1 MTTHS
6 LQSERH
12 FEENV
17 ETFYRHMGYNTRT
30 NTTLHTRQKHIHAH
44 LDHPKEK
51 QKVLV
56 ECKHHTE
63 PVGVEEVQRFCS
75 KVAFA
80 RESNIATLGV
90 IVSNAGFTEEAT
102 MWCKRN
108 CSFVRLR
115 TYKQV
120 VNRSAKVNK
129 LVKKFHKHHTQASS
143 E

>member
-1 MTTHS
+1 MTTHN
-6 LQSERH
+6 LQSEKH

-30 NTTLHTRQKHIHAH
+30 NTTLHTRPVHIHAH
-44 LDHPKEK
+44 LDHPKEE

-56 ECKHHTE
+56 ECKHYTE
-63 PVGVEEVQRFCS
+63 PVTVEEVQRFCC

-80 RESNIATLGV
+80 RENNQATLGV
-90 IVSNAGFTEEAT
+90 MVSNAGFTDDAAT
-102 MWCKRN
+102 WVKHN

-120 VNRSAKVNK
+120 VNRSTKVNK
-129 LVKKFHKHHTQASS
+129 LVKKFQSHTQ
-143 E
+143 

>member
-1 MTTHS
+1 MMTVQHN
-6 LQSERH
+6 ERH

-30 NTTLHTRQKHIHAH
+30 NTTLHTRPKHIHAH

-56 ECKHHTE
+56 ECKPHTE
-63 PVGVEEVQRFCS
+63 PAGIQEVQRFCS

-80 RESNIATLGV
+80 RENNQATLGV
-90 IVSNAGFTEEAT
+90 LVSNAGFTEEAIT
-102 MWCKRN
+102 WCKRN

-120 VNRSAKVNK
+120 VNRSARVTK
-129 LVKKFHKHHTQASS
+129 LAKKLEKFSQ
-143 E
+143 

>member
-1 MTTHS
+1 MTN

-17 ETFYRHMGYNTRT
+17 ETFYKHMGYNTRT
-30 NTTLHTRQKHIHAH
+30 NTVLHTRPVHIHAH
-44 LDHPKEK
+44 LNHPKDK

-63 PVGVEEVQRFCS
+63 PIAVEEVQRFCS
-75 KVAFA
+75 KIAFA
-80 RESNIATLGV
+80 REHGEANLGV
-90 IVSNAGFTEEAT
+90 IVSHTGFTEDAKT
-102 MWCKRN
+102 WCSRN

-120 VNRSAKVNK
+120 MTRSARVNK
-129 LVKKFHKHHTQASS
+129 LAKKFHGHHSHTGSI
-143 E
+143 